1 MAGIPPFK
9 RIESS
14 FTYPLLLILKQ
25 KRKKERDKRVR
36 REEKKLDRVS

>member
-25 KRKKERDKRVR
+25 KERK
-36 REEKKLDRVS
+36 RETRESDEKKKKLDRVS